1 MEGHSDM
8 NERKESLINVVI
20 GGSGEEEIERSSI
33 GDNITGGASVDE
45 HGESSSKRK
54 KPIRHNADQI
64 QELELFFKKNSLPNK
79 KVRLELATKLSMD
92 INQLQLDL
100 YENKTLKQENHKL
113 RIENIVMKEAL
124 ENSIHDNC
132 KESIDENQIKIE
144 HDQLEDEVKRLTA
157 QAYKLSL
164 FNKDVVQDKMVLLN
178 LAMDALNELFRLYEN
193 DKPLWVSSL
202 DGGGET
208 LNIKEYAQLFTPL
221 IGTKPEHFTTE
232 ATRASGTVADTS
244 LALVNTL
251 MDKRQWVEMFPC
263 IVGKT
268 YTTDVI
274 STGMGGNKSGSLL
287 LIKTELQIIS
297 DLVFVREVQFLRF
310 CKKHA
315 EGVWAIVDVSVDT
328 IQEGLE
334 ESEIENCRRLPSG
347 CILQDMPN
355 GYCQVTWIEH
365 MEYNENLVH
374 NWYRP
379 LIKSGLGFGA
389 QRWMAT
395 LQRQYQFLKVM
406 KSIIDPIVDLSGE
419 RGIRMLA
426 QRMTHNFCAGVCATA
441 HYWEII
447 QLANEEN
454 SKLMMRKNI
463 NDLGEST
470 GVVLSATKT
479 IWVPVKHQHLFKFL
493 TNKKIRSLWDVLS
506 NTCPMKRMI
515 NISKGQ
521 TVDSNISL
529 FFPHGD
535 DSGANRVILQ
545 DTCMDAT
552 GSLLVY
558 ATIDSQEINTV
569 MKGGDSSCVTLF
581 SNGITIVPDCF
592 QDFSTTNN
600 YNVISG
606 EMNNGFGG
614 GSLMTISFQ
623 MVGNIFP
630 ATTLSIE
637 LVKEANT
644 LISHTIHKIKSAL
657 KCK

>member
-45 HGESSSKRK
+45 RGESSSKRK

-92 INQLQLDL
+92 INQLQLEL
-100 YENKTLKQENHKL
+100 YENKTLKQENDKL

-124 ENSIHDNC
+124 KNSIRDNF
-132 KESIDENQIKIE
+132 KENIDENQIKIE
-144 HDQLEDEVKRLTA
+144 HDQLEDEVKWLTA
-157 QAYKLSL
+157 QAYKSSL

-208 LNIKEYAQLFTPL
+208 LNIKEYARLFTLL

-232 ATRASGTVADTS
+232 ATTASGTVADTS

-251 MDKRQWVEMFPC
+251 MDKREWVEMFPC
-263 IVGKT
+263 IVGKI

-274 STGMGGNKSGSLL
+274 STGIGGNKSGSLL

-297 DLVFVREVQFLRF
+297 DLVYVREVQFLHF

-315 EGVWAIVDVSVDT
+315 EGVWAIVDVSV
-328 IQEGLE
+328 
-334 ESEIENCRRLPSG
+334 
-347 CILQDMPN
+347 
-355 GYCQVTWIEH
+355 TWIEH

-374 NWYRP
+374 DWYRP
-379 LIKSGLGFGA
+379 LIKTGLGFGA

-406 KSIIDPIVDLSGE
+406 KSIIDPIALFVAVDLSGE
-419 RGIRMLA
+419 R
-426 QRMTHNFCAGVCATA
+426 
-441 HYWEII
+441 
-447 QLANEEN
+447 
-454 SKLMMRKNI
+454 
-463 NDLGEST
+463 
-470 GVVLSATKT
+470 
-479 IWVPVKHQHLFKFL
+479 
-493 TNKKIRSLWDVLS
+493 
-506 NTCPMKRMI
+506 
-515 NISKGQ
+515 
-521 TVDSNISL
+521 
-529 FFPHGD
+529 GD
-535 DSGANRVILQ
+535 DSGANRVVLQ

-581 SNGITIVPDCF
+581 SNGITIVLDCF
-592 QDFSTTNN
+592 QDFFTTNN

-614 GSLMTISFQ
+614 GSLMTTNFQ
-623 MVGNIFP
+623 IVGNIFP
-630 ATTLSIE
+630 ATTLSME
-637 LVKEANT
+637 LVKEAN
-644 LISHTIHKIKSAL
+644 AL
-657 KCK
+657 TNNS

>member
-33 GDNITGGASVDE
+33 GDNITSGASVDE
-45 HGESSSKRK
+45 RGESSSKRK

-92 INQLQLDL
+92 INQLQLEL
-100 YENKTLKQENHKL
+100 YENKTLKQENDKL
-113 RIENIVMKEAL
+113 CKENIVMKEAL
-124 ENSIHDNC
+124 ENSIRENC
-132 KESIDENQIKIE
+132 KENIDENQIKIE
-144 HDQLEDEVKRLTA
+144 HDQLEDEVKRLIA

-164 FNKDVVQDKMVLLN
+164 FTKDVVQDKMVLLN
-178 LAMDALNELFRLYEN
+178 LAIDALNELFRLYEN

-208 LNIKEYAQLFTPL
+208 LNVKEYARLFTPL
-221 IGTKPEHFTTE
+221 IGTKLEHFTRE
-232 ATRASGTVADTS
+232 ATRASSTVTDTS

-263 IVGKT
+263 IFGKR

-274 STGMGGNKSGSLL
+274 STGIGENKSGSLL
-287 LIKTELQIIS
+287 L
-297 DLVFVREVQFLRF
+297 
-310 CKKHA
+310 
-315 EGVWAIVDVSVDT
+315 
-328 IQEGLE
+328 
-334 ESEIENCRRLPSG
+334 
-347 CILQDMPN
+347 
-355 GYCQVTWIEH
+355 VTWIEH

-374 NWYRP
+374 DWYRP
-379 LIKSGLGFGA
+379 LIKTGLGFGA

-406 KSIIDPIVDLSGE
+406 KSIIDPI
-419 RGIRMLA
+419 
-426 QRMTHNFCAGVCATA
+426 
-441 HYWEII
+441 
-447 QLANEEN
+447 
-454 SKLMMRKNI
+454 
-463 NDLGEST
+463 
-470 GVVLSATKT
+470 
-479 IWVPVKHQHLFKFL
+479 
-493 TNKKIRSLWDVLS
+493 
-506 NTCPMKRMI
+506 
-515 NISKGQ
+515 
-521 TVDSNISL
+521 
-529 FFPHGD
+529 GD
-535 DSGANRVILQ
+535 DSSANRVILQ

-606 EMNNGFGG
+606 DINNGFGG
-614 GSLMTISFQ
+614 GSLVTISFQ

-630 ATTLSIE
+630 ATTLSME
-637 LVKEANT
+637 LVKEANG

>member
-45 HGESSSKRK
+45 RGESSSKRK

-92 INQLQLDL
+92 INQVQNWFQNKRTQVKLQLEL
-100 YENKTLKQENHKL
+100 YENKTLKQENDKL

-124 ENSIHDNC
+124 KNSIRDNF
-132 KESIDENQIKIE
+132 KENIDENQIKIE
-144 HDQLEDEVKRLTA
+144 HDQLEDEVKWLTA
-157 QAYKLSL
+157 QAYKSSL

-208 LNIKEYAQLFTPL
+208 LNIKEYARLFTLL

-232 ATRASGTVADTS
+232 ATTASGTVADTS

-251 MDKRQWVEMFPC
+251 MDKREWVEMFPC
-263 IVGKT
+263 IVGKI

-274 STGMGGNKSGSLL
+274 STGIGGNKSGSLL

-297 DLVFVREVQFLRF
+297 DLVYVREVQFLHF

-328 IQEGLE
+328 IQEG
-334 ESEIENCRRLPSG
+334 
-347 CILQDMPN
+347 
-355 GYCQVTWIEH
+355 
-365 MEYNENLVH
+365 
-374 NWYRP
+374 
-379 LIKSGLGFGA
+379 
-389 QRWMAT
+389 
-395 LQRQYQFLKVM
+395 
-406 KSIIDPIVDLSGE
+406 
-419 RGIRMLA
+419 
-426 QRMTHNFCAGVCATA
+426 
-441 HYWEII
+441 
-447 QLANEEN
+447 
-454 SKLMMRKNI
+454 
-463 NDLGEST
+463 
-470 GVVLSATKT
+470 
-479 IWVPVKHQHLFKFL
+479 
-493 TNKKIRSLWDVLS
+493 
-506 NTCPMKRMI
+506 
-515 NISKGQ
+515 
-521 TVDSNISL
+521 
-529 FFPHGD
+529 D
-535 DSGANRVILQ
+535 DSGANRVVLQ

-581 SNGITIVPDCF
+581 SNGITIVLDCF
-592 QDFSTTNN
+592 QDFFTTNN

-614 GSLMTISFQ
+614 GSLMTTNFQ
-623 MVGNIFP
+623 IVGNIFP
-630 ATTLSIE
+630 ATTLSME
-637 LVKEANT
+637 LVKEAN
-644 LISHTIHKIKSAL
+644 AL
-657 KCK
+657 TNNS

>member
-1 MEGHSDM
+1 MIVLSVPFPRLVKDLLRD
-8 NERKESLINVVI
+8 ER
-20 GGSGEEEIERSSI
+20 
-33 GDNITGGASVDE
+33 
-45 HGESSSKRK
+45 GESSSKRK

-64 QELELFFKKNSLPNK
+64 QDLELFFKKNSLPNK

-92 INQLQLDL
+92 INQVQNWFQNKRTQMKLQLEW
-100 YENKTLKQENHKL
+100 YENKTLKQENDKL
-113 RIENIVMKEAL
+113 RIENIVMKKAL
-124 ENSIHDNC
+124 ENSIRDNC
-132 KESIDENQIKIE
+132 KENIDDNQIKIE

-157 QAYKLSL
+157 QA
-164 FNKDVVQDKMVLLN
+164 
-178 LAMDALNELFRLYEN
+178 LYEN
-193 DKPLWVSSL
+193 DKPLWVSNL

-208 LNIKEYAQLFTPL
+208 LNIKEYARLFTLL
-221 IGTKPEHFTTE
+221 IGTKPEHFTME

-274 STGMGGNKSGSLL
+274 STGIGGNKSDSLL
-287 LIKTELQIIS
+287 MIKTELQIIS
-297 DLVFVREVQFLRF
+297 DLVSVRKVQFLRF

-328 IQEGLE
+328 IQEGSQ

-355 GYCQVTWIEH
+355 SYCQVIFFSSNFVILMKYFLVTWIEH

-374 NWYRP
+374 DWYRP
-379 LIKSGLGFGA
+379 LIKIGLGFGA

-395 LQRQYQFLKVM
+395 LQRQYQFMKMM

-454 SKLMMRKNI
+454 SKLMMRTNI
-463 NDLGEST
+463 SDLGEST

-479 IWVPVKHQHLFKFL
+479 ICLPVKHQRLFKFL
-493 TNKKIRSLWDVLS
+493 TNEQIQSQWDVLS

-515 NISKGQ
+515 IISKGQ

-558 ATIDSQEINTV
+558 ATIDSEEINTV
-569 MKGGDSSCVTLF
+569 MKGGDSSC
-581 SNGITIVPDCF
+581 
-592 QDFSTTNN
+592 
-600 YNVISG
+600 

-623 MVGNIFP
+623 MAGNIFP

-637 LVKEANT
+637 LVKEANA
-644 LISHTIHKIKSAL
+644 LISQTIHKIKSAL

>member
-8 NERKESLINVVI
+8 NERRESLINVVI

-33 GDNITGGASVDE
+33 GDNIIGGASVDE
-45 HGESSSKRK
+45 RCESSSKRK
-54 KPIRHNADQI
+54 KPIRHNSDQI
-64 QELELFFKKNSLPNK
+64 QALGSFFKKNSLPNK
-79 KVRLELATKLSMD
+79 KVQLELATKLSMD
-92 INQLQLDL
+92 INQSQLKL
-100 YENKTLKQENHKL
+100 YENKTLKQENDKF
-113 RIENIVMKEAL
+113 RIEHIVMKEAL
-124 ENSIHDNC
+124 ENSIRYNC
-132 KESIDENQIKIE
+132 KEKIDENQRKIE

-164 FNKDVVQDKMVLLN
+164 FNKDVVHDKMVLLN

-208 LNIKEYAQLFTPL
+208 LNIEEYARLFTPL

-232 ATRASGTVADTS
+232 ATKASGIVADTS

-274 STGMGGNKSGSLL
+274 STGIGGNKSGSLLLIKTELQIISVLVSVREVQFLRFCKKHVEGVWAIVDVQWVEMFPCIVGKTYTTDVISTGIGGNKSGSLL

-297 DLVFVREVQFLRF
+297 DLVYVREVQFLRF

-328 IQEGLE
+328 IQEGSQQ
-334 ESEIENCRRLPSG
+334 SEIENCRRLPSG

-374 NWYRP
+374 DWYRP
-379 LIKSGLGFGA
+379 VIK
-389 QRWMAT
+389 T
-395 LQRQYQFLKVM
+395 
-406 KSIIDPIVDLSGE
+406 VDLSGE

-426 QRMTHNFCAGVCATA
+426 QRMTHNFCAG
-441 HYWEII
+441 
-447 QLANEEN
+447 
-454 SKLMMRKNI
+454 
-463 NDLGEST
+463 
-470 GVVLSATKT
+470 
-479 IWVPVKHQHLFKFL
+479 
-493 TNKKIRSLWDVLS
+493 
-506 NTCPMKRMI
+506 
-515 NISKGQ
+515 
-521 TVDSNISL
+521 
-529 FFPHGD
+529 GD

-581 SNGITIVPDCF
+581 SNGITIVPDYF

-614 GSLMTISFQ
+614 GSLVTISFQ

-630 ATTLSIE
+630 ATTLSME
-637 LVKEANT
+637 LVKEANA